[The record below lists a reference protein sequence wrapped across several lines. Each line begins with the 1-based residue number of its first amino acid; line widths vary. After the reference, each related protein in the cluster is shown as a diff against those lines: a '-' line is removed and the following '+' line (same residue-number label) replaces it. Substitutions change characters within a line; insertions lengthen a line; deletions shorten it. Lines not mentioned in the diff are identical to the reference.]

1 MTCGTRVGVCV
12 YHRGGN
18 FTITLRHCHVV
29 DNDRYGGVA
38 FMLTVGQAGSPLI
51 EINGGND
58 IRPVAFA
65 ANRNLLTGGGGG
77 VRVWGVEDGHEM
89 ATMAAMDVVSKDGR
103 GDGLGRG
110 DRVERTDIRKS
121 LLAKG
126 GILPP

>member
-1 MTCGTRVGVCV
+1 
-12 YHRGGN
+12 
-18 FTITLRHCHVV
+18 
-29 DNDRYGGVA
+29 
-38 FMLTVGQAGSPLI
+38 MLTVGQAGSPLI
-51 EINGGND
+51 EINGGNG

-65 ANRNLLTGGGGG
+65 ANGNLLTGGGGG

-110 DRVERTDIRKS
+110 DRVERGKS
-121 LLAKG
+121 VLAQG